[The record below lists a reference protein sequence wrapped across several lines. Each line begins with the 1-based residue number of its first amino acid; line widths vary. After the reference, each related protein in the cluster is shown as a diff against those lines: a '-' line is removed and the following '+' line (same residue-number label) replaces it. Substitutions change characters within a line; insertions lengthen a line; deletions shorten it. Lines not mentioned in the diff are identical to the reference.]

1 LNAKG
6 LHLNKKGTWIVGK
19 SISNYIIYNWLL
31 MMGMS
36 NPPRETLEI
45 RDTIVCVNKTI
56 LIFLKPEVSKLHP
69 WTLQVYR
76 SI

>member
-1 LNAKG
+1 
-6 LHLNKKGTWIVGK
+6 
-19 SISNYIIYNWLL
+19 

-69 WTLQVYR
+69 
-76 SI
+76 